1 MKFSYTGGPYIEYRG
16 YCFANGK
23 PCEVR
28 DQATIGLLLAR
39 TDFRKAE
46 DEEKQRQETA
56 QEVLVQRE
64 IRRPVLHARRG
75 K

>member
-1 MKFSYTGGPYIEYRG
+1 MRFSYTGGPYIEYRG

-39 TDFRKAE
+39 TDFRKEE
-46 DEEKQRQETA
+46 DERQRQEA
-56 QEVLVQRE
+56 PKEVLTL
-64 IRRPVLHARRG
+64 RPTLHARRR